1 MSPEVVST
9 GRAAL
14 PTFGKDLVETISA
27 NLNEPKWIKMR
38 RLETLERFE
47 SGRASFG
54 RYSRLLSDWRSM
66 EVRAPAFAR
75 AFISHPSLCPVTP
88 SPERG
93 SRARF
98 LSVAAKEN
106 ETLLNERLAPM
117 ETWENLVMSGWK
129 EGLHLRWKRDECGDG
144 RVSYLS
150 LGYPGGLVF
159 EPIAVDLER
168 GAEAS
173 LFLHWRGGEEPSF
186 HLSFIGG
193 RVASGAKLKLFLLQ
207 EAGRAKHYLSSRFNL
222 GQDASVE
229 IFTASME
236 GPWRVSRF
244 KGTMNRP
251 GSSWKE
257 SHLVVTAGKEHF
269 DMDSRVEQSARFTK
283 SDVSIA
289 AAAMDSSRTVFTGNI
304 LMEKSA
310 GASEAHLTDRV
321 LLLDPRAH
329 ADSIPGLEIKALD
342 VAASHAAAI
351 GRVDDEQLFYLESR
365 GLSPEEA
372 RRLLVTGF
380 LGSLF
385 GRVPFEFIPELLGP
399 ILEGK
404 VS

>member
-1 MSPEVVST
+1 MSLKAVSAVK
-9 GRAAL
+9 AAS
-14 PTFGKDLVETISA
+14 PVFGKGVVEAISA
-27 NLNEPKWIKMR
+27 GLNEPKWMKRR
-38 RLETLERFE
+38 RLEALDRFE
-47 SGRASFG
+47 SGETSFG

-66 EVRAPAFAR
+66 KPRAPLFEKP
-75 AFISHPSLCPVTP
+75 FFSHPLLGPVI
-88 SPERG
+88 SNDDHNSG
-93 SRARF
+93 ARL
-98 LSVAAKEN
+98 LSTAAREN
-106 ETLLNERLAPM
+106 ETLLNERLAPV
-117 ETWENLVMSGWK
+117 EAWENLVMSGWT
-129 EGLHLRWKRDECGDG
+129 EGLHLRWKRDEGGEG
-144 RVSYLS
+144 RISYLS
-150 LGYPGGLVF
+150 LGYPAGLVF
-159 EPIAVDLER
+159 EPVAIDVER

-173 LFLHWRGGEEPSF
+173 LFLHWRGGDEPSF
-186 HLSFIGG
+186 HLSFLGG
-193 RVASGAKLKLFLLQ
+193 RVASGARLKLFLLQ
-207 EAGRAKHYLSSRFNL
+207 EADKAKHYLSSRFSL

-229 IFTASME
+229 IFTASTQ

-244 KGTMNRP
+244 NCAMDRP

-257 SHLVVTAGKEHF
+257 SHLVVTAGREHY
-269 DMDSRVEQSARFTK
+269 DMDSRVGQSARFTK
-283 SDVSIA
+283 SDVRIA

-310 GASEAHLTDRV
+310 GASEARLADRV
-321 LLLDPRAH
+321 LLLDPGAH

-385 GRVPFEFIPELLGP
+385 DRVPFEVVPELLGP
-399 ILEGK
+399 ILERK